1 MTATTARPGLTEGVT
16 NEFTLIFRVRP
27 GAARQLRAALER
39 SKEDPR
45 RQESSERISTLH
57 DSRWVL
63 FDDDTRLL
71 FATNFDGDW
80 DQYIDDFAA
89 IVPGIFDAL
98 LQYVEGYPGIKDPT
112 VKDFVAAHQATAALY
127 FRAYPNAS
135 AKEIKKALRV
145 YRSFEALLDEA
156 SS

>member
-57 DSRWVL
+57 DLRWVL

-71 FATNFDGDW
+71 FATSHDG
-80 DQYIDDFAA
+80 
-89 IVPGIFDAL
+89 
-98 LQYVEGYPGIKDPT
+98 
-112 VKDFVAAHQATAALY
+112 
-127 FRAYPNAS
+127 S
-135 AKEIKKALRV
+135 C
-145 YRSFEALLDEA
+145 
-156 SS
+156 